1 MNQSSFFM
9 LLNEGYGGMEPG
21 PQSALQMDNDTPNNL
36 PLF

>member
-21 PQSALQMDNDTPNNL
+21 PQSALQAHYDTTNNL
-36 PLF
+36 PLI

>member
-21 PQSALQMDNDTPNNL
+21 LQSALLLYNDTPNNL